1 MRLHIRRSTPITW
14 QHSRYRAVPRY
25 RSSTRLCRLVVAI
38 PGRSRG
44 YKMVTDVLVLG
55 GGLPTT
61 WAAVAARDANA
72 STILVDKG
80 VETIGTL
87 CSANTV
93 RGRVPW

>member
-1 MRLHIRRSTPITW
+1 
-14 QHSRYRAVPRY
+14 
-25 RSSTRLCRLVVAI
+25 
-38 PGRSRG
+38 
-44 YKMVTDVLVLG
+44 MVTDVLVLG
-55 GGLPTT
+55 GGQPTT
-61 WAAVAARDANA
+61 WAAVAARDASA